1 MSAPQVFDELP
12 PGATIDSPGA
22 VFDELPPG
30 ATLDSAADVDTFRQR
45 GVRQPDG
52 TWLVQT
58 PQGPVRLDD
67 EGNSVE
73 EIHTPGGSQD
83 VEATSKEGVLNRV
96 LATAQGGAQGLVPQ
110 AAGLRAL
117 ATGGD
122 YKKARD
128 EARKTVEAATEEAGL
143 GYEIAG
149 SVLSSGLVAP
159 ESMAGRL
166 ALSAGVGG
174 VGAAAETGGDLE
186 ATAKGAGLG
195 LVAGAAGEALGA
207 GVRKLGAKLW
217 STADEALARQTAK
230 DVATVEKE
238 IASLE
243 GTLGANVQ
251 KGSRYGENLQRV
263 ISGIPE
269 ESGLGAVS
277 GDLRAQ
283 AIAALREPGSQATL
297 ERVARSSIKKLPGQ
311 AKTIDAVEAELEAKV
326 AGAAEE
332 ARKKT
337 ADYFATSIWQ
347 GDIKDKIKNVLAPRF
362 GLAAIGAVTGEL
374 MGSAAGFERHEGGF
388 LGFGMG
394 GLNSPGIRQMT
405 KNLARSNRVRVAVA
419 EKLIPVLLTASQAIR
434 HGIVPSASLLSRVT
448 LNETALGNPD
458 LAAEQLA
465 ARGGI
470 GSILGDHPPDVG
482 YLTGTTTPQT
492 PLDQAIHQTAGVT
505 QLAGVLDA
513 HHTEIDRAVKRFM
526 GDGEPGERPK
536 PKPLPDGVHE
546 LATNPQALV
555 DRVSNNLG
563 GLHTVAPGLSSSL
576 TGVAQRAVQ
585 HLSTLSAVPPPRGP
599 LAPAWQRTKAE
610 QRILE
615 QATAVIDDPL
625 ILLEHAR
632 AGTLSRAHISA
643 AQAVY
648 PMLTRAIGDRALD
661 AAIGEGKRPSYRQR
675 QMLSLLTGVDVDGER
690 AMTAA
695 NQRSMQA
702 PSVKPSNAG
711 APGSAGAEK
720 LTLGQR
726 TAQPHHRERDES

>member
-1 MSAPQVFDELP
+1 MSVPQVFDELP
-12 PGATIDSPGA
+12 PGATLDDPA
-22 VFDELPPG
+22 MVFDELPPG
-30 ATLDSAADVDTFRQR
+30 ATLDAPVGADSFKKR
-45 GVRQPDG
+45 GVRQSDG

-67 EGNSVE
+67 EGNPVD
-73 EIHTPGGSQD
+73 EIYTPGGSQD
-83 VEATSKEGVLNRV
+83 VDATSREGILNRV
-96 LATAQGGAQGLVPQ
+96 LATAQGGAQGFVPQ

-122 YKKARD
+122 YRQARD
-128 EARKTVEAATEEAGL
+128 EARAVVNAATEEAGL
-143 GYEIAG
+143 GYEVAG
-149 SVLSSGLVAP
+149 SILSSGLVAP

-174 VGAAAETGGDLE
+174 VGAAAETEGDLE
-186 ATAKGAGLG
+186 AVAKGAGLG
-195 LVAGAAGEALGA
+195 LLAGGAGEALGA
-207 GVRKLGAKLW
+207 GVRKLGSKLW
-217 STADEALARQTAK
+217 NTADEALARQTAK

-238 IASLE
+238 IASLS
-243 GTLGANVQ
+243 GQLGGETQ
-251 KGSRYGENLQRV
+251 KGSRMLENIQRGAAGV
-263 ISGIPE
+263 TDLG
-269 ESGLGAVS
+269 GTGAV
-277 GDLRAQ
+277 GDDLQGRL
-283 AIAALREPGSQATL
+283 IAALREPGAQELA
-297 ERVARSSIKKLPGQ
+297 EKVAGSALQKFPGQ
-311 AKTIDAVEAELEAKV
+311 KATIERVEAELATKV

-332 ARKKT
+332 ARQKT

-347 GDIKDKIKNVLAPRF
+347 GEIKDRIKNVLAPRF

-405 KNLARSNRVRVAVA
+405 KNLGRSNRVRVAVA

-448 LNETALGNPD
+448 LSETALGNPD

-465 ARGGI
+465 ARGGL

-513 HHTEIDRAVKRFM
+513 HHTEIDRAVKGFL
-526 GDGEPGERPK
+526 GDAEPGERPK
-536 PKPLPDGVHE
+536 PKPIPDGVHE
-546 LATNPQALV
+546 LASNPQALV

-585 HLSTLSAVPPPRGP
+585 HLSTLAAVPPHRGP

-610 QRILE
+610 TRILE
-615 QATAVIDDPL
+615 QATAVIDAPL
-625 ILLEHAR
+625 TLLEHAR
-632 AGTLSRAHISA
+632 AGTLTRAHVA
-643 AQAVY
+643 AVQAVY
-648 PMLTRAIGDRALD
+648 PMLARAIGDRALD
-661 AAIGEGKRPSYRQR
+661 AAIESGKRPSYRQR
-675 QMLSLLTGVDVDGER
+675 QMLTLLTGIDVDGER

-695 NQRSMQA
+695 NQRAMQA

-711 APGSAGAEK
+711 APGAAGAEK

-726 TAQPHHRERDES
+726 TAQPNQRERDAE